1 MEFGTML
8 ETMGSGM
15 LKTIGIFFLTLIGS
29 LPLGV
34 GIMLL
39 RTSKNKVI
47 KSITKAFIAV
57 IR

>member
-1 MEFGTML
+1 MEIGTML

-39 RTSKNKVI
+39 RTSKNKVV
-47 KSITKAFIAV
+47 KNITK
-57 IR
+57 